1 MSSFI
6 SMRMLQFLLLLFP
19 LTAVS
24 VEYSSLII
32 DLGEEA
38 TLPCVNMMNS
48 RHKCDSVTWSHVAS
62 GHSSAVRLA
71 HHGQIDGSLETR
83 SDRLGLTG
91 DCSLL
96 IKNVTARD
104 VGMYTCRESAP
115 QQEGRHFQVHLAVS
129 SKNII
134 KSTAETELPTSTPM
148 SSTAQQDC
156 CCSAVDYIIFVIH
169 LAEVFLV
176 TFIPFHFFSAQGKD
190 KVADTSVLN
199 SVTRRLVNHSGVESM
214 SHDEEDCTANYV
226 NFRSP
231 APAAKLNIQQEHH
244 IC

>member
-1 MSSFI
+1 
-6 SMRMLQFLLLLFP
+6 
-19 LTAVS
+19 
-24 VEYSSLII
+24 
-32 DLGEEA
+32 
-38 TLPCVNMMNS
+38 
-48 RHKCDSVTWSHVAS
+48 
-62 GHSSAVRLA
+62 
-71 HHGQIDGSLETR
+71 
-83 SDRLGLTG
+83 
-91 DCSLL
+91 
-96 IKNVTARD
+96 
-104 VGMYTCRESAP
+104 MYTCRESVP
-115 QQEGRHFQVHLAVS
+115 QQEGRYFQVHLVVVS
-129 SKNII
+129 ITEHMEDSRVSLHCSVMDHRPCRQTVEWLHVDRNEKATSLQTSQPSCTVSVLTLHNDLVSTYQVLLKCKVTDQGQGKVQIFNPRPASSGKNII

-156 CCSAVDYIIFVIH
+156 CCSALDYIIFVIH

-176 TFIPFHFFSAQGKD
+176 TFIAFHFFRAQGKD

-231 APAAKLNIQQEHH
+231 APAANLNIQQEHH